1 MISSKSAIIL
11 FAVGVFC
18 AGIFAIDSLT
28 ASNAQQAPAVE
39 QQTMTNSVFDRTSH
53 TAQYG
58 EIAKLPGKTY
68 VLSDIAVEWMD
79 INSGVSPTQSY
90 YKVCIQGTAY
100 FFTQGTGVLTPSY
113 IDGNP
118 EKCST
123 KK

>member
-1 MISSKSAIIL
+1 MISTRSAIVL

-28 ASNAQQAPAVE
+28 TIHAQTAPVGAAQPAVSPVVE
-39 QQTMTNSVFDRTSH
+39 RTSYD
-53 TAQYG
+53 AQYG

-100 FFTQGTGVLTPSY
+100 FFTQGNGVLTPSY
-113 IDGNP
+113 INGNP